1 MSERGRDWRTML
13 LAVGGVSGAFVA
25 VLLAAMLAFY
35 SALSPTGI
43 NLRGAAVSPLDAF
56 LPAVAVLFM
65 GALALPCA
73 YYSIG
78 YLAGAPSRPSLLP
91 HLGVWQ
97 ALASITLWV
106 ASALLAG
113 YLVDKRPWLWLTPGL
128 YLIAVAIP
136 VYLLVRLIAGGLSA
150 GSIRRFWGILC
161 TGMVAGPTLAIFLE
175 LGLALMIAL
184 AVVLYFAVSPDRLA
198 ALQQLALRLSAATN
212 MDQTFN
218 VLRPLIERP
227 ITLVLALL
235 FFSGF
240 APLVEEAAKSIAVW
254 FVFDRLSTPAQ
265 GFLAGAL
272 SGAGFGLLESL
283 LASASPDPNWSFTL
297 LIRGGSSM
305 MHIAA
310 ASLTGWGIA
319 SFRLTRRYG
328 SLLGGYAIAVLLHS
342 LWNAS
347 IVTITYGG
355 LQMAFND
362 ARPQFGIIALIAL
375 GAFILIVLC
384 IGMPIA
390 LARIN
395 ARFRGLGQATSP
407 ASFPT
412 GSLPGQPDST
422 LGSQAGR

>member
-1 MSERGRDWRTML
+1 MSERGRDWRTIL
-13 LAVGGVSGAFVA
+13 LAVSGVSGAFVA

-43 NLRGAAVSPLDAF
+43 NLRGAAISPLDAF
-56 LPAVAVLFM
+56 IPAVAVLFM
-65 GALALPCA
+65 GALALPSA

-78 YLAGAPSRPSLLP
+78 YLAGAPSQSWFLP
-91 HLGVWQ
+91 RLGIWQ
-97 ALASITLWV
+97 ALALLVLWA

-113 YLVDKRPWLWLTPGL
+113 YWVDKRPWLWLTPGL
-128 YLIAVAIP
+128 YLLAVAIP

-150 GSIRRFWGILC
+150 GSFRRFWGILC
-161 TGMVAGPTLAIFLE
+161 TGMVAGPALAIFIE
-175 LGLALMIAL
+175 LGLALVIAL
-184 AVVLYFAVSPDRLA
+184 AAIVYFAISPDRLA
-198 ALQQLALRLSAATN
+198 ALQQLALQLGAAPN

-218 VLRPLIERP
+218 VLRPFIERP
-227 ITLVLALL
+227 ITLVLALF

-240 APLVEEAAKSIAVW
+240 APLVEEASKSIAVW
-254 FVFDRLSTPAQ
+254 SVFDRLGTPAQ

-319 SFRLTRRYG
+319 SFRLTRRFG
-328 SLLGGYAIAVLLHS
+328 SLLGGYALAVLVHS
-342 LWNAS
+342 LWNAA
-347 IVTITYGG
+347 IVTISFGG
-355 LQMAFND
+355 VQMAFNGG
-362 ARPQFGIIALIAL
+362 RPQIGIIALVAL
-375 GAFILIVLC
+375 GALLLVVLC
-384 IGMPIA
+384 IGMPLT

-395 ARFRGLGQATSP
+395 ARFRGSSQATPP
-407 ASFPT
+407 ASLPADP
-412 GSLPGQPDST
+412 LPGQPDSAS
-422 LGSQAGR
+422 GSRAER